1 MNDLPSSQPSVLTP
15 IDEALSFLLASIA
28 PCCEAE
34 VVALF
39 CASGRTC
46 ASGRILSHSITA
58 PLSVPPM
65 ANSAM
70 DGYALRAADSVDP
83 ERDLA
88 VSQRIAAG
96 QVGVSLEPDTA
107 ARIFTG
113 APLPAGA
120 DAVVMQENCERRGE
134 GIRVNKAVAPNENV
148 RPIGADIKAGSTV
161 FAQGRRL
168 RPQDIGALAS
178 LGLTE
183 VSVTRKLRVA
193 LMTTG
198 DELQRPGSDLLPGQI
213 YDSNFATLTALLTG
227 LHVDIV
233 DCGRVGDTLAETRDA
248 LLDAAGRADCV
259 ITTGGVS
266 VGEED
271 HVRAAI
277 EQLGTIDLWKLAV
290 KPGKPFA
297 FGKITSEG
305 ESCQFFGLPGNPVS
319 AFVTF
324 ALVVRPALLALQGAT
339 PASPHSFSVRSGFF
353 RDKGGPRQEYLRAVL
368 EQAPEGLVATP
379 LRNQSSGVALSL
391 SRSDGL
397 LIVPPS
403 VGVTQGEI
411 LQFIPFSEL
420 GA

>member
-1 MNDLPSSQPSVLTP
+1 MNVLPSSQPSVLTP
-15 IDEALSFLLASIA
+15 IDEALSFLLASVA

-34 VVALF
+34 VVAL
-39 CASGRTC
+39 SC

-96 QVGVSLEPDTA
+96 QVGARLEAGTA

-113 APLPAGA
+113 APMPAGA

-134 GIRVNKAVAPNENV
+134 GIRVNKAVSPNENV

-198 DELQRPGSDLLPGQI
+198 DELQRPGSALLPGQI
-213 YDSNFATLTALLTG
+213 YDSNFATLTAMLTG

-324 ALVVRPALLALQGAT
+324 ALVVRPTLLALQGAT
-339 PASPHSFSVRSGFF
+339 RASPHSFPVRSGFS

-368 EQAPEGLVATP
+368 EHAPEGLVATP
-379 LRNQSSGVALSL
+379 LKNQSSGIALSL

>member
-39 CASGRTC
+39 C

-96 QVGVSLEPDTA
+96 QVGVSLEPGTA

-198 DELQRPGSDLLPGQI
+198 DELQRPGSALLPGQI

-233 DCGRVGDTLAETRDA
+233 DCGRVGDTLAATRDA

-339 PASPHSFSVRSGFF
+339 PASPHSFSVRSGFS

>member
-227 LHVDIV
+227 LHVDII

-297 FGKITSEG
+297 FGKITSDG

-339 PASPHSFSVRSGFF
+339 PASPHSFSVRSGFS

>member
-96 QVGVSLEPDTA
+96 QVGVSLEPDMA

-339 PASPHSFSVRSGFF
+339 PASPHSFSVRSGFS

>member
-1 MNDLPSSQPSVLTP
+1 
-15 IDEALSFLLASIA
+15 
-28 PCCEAE
+28 
-34 VVALF
+34 
-39 CASGRTC
+39 
-46 ASGRILSHSITA
+46 
-58 PLSVPPM
+58 M

-96 QVGVSLEPDTA
+96 QVGARLEAGTA

-113 APLPAGA
+113 APMPAGA

-134 GIRVNKAVAPNENV
+134 GIRVNKAVLPNENV

-198 DELQRPGSDLLPGQI
+198 DELQRPGSALLPGQI
-213 YDSNFATLTALLTG
+213 YDSNFSTLTALLTG

-324 ALVVRPALLALQGAT
+324 ALVVRPTLLALQGAT
-339 PASPHSFSVRSGFF
+339 KASPHSFPVRSGFS

-368 EQAPEGLVATP
+368 EHGPEGLVATP
-379 LRNQSSGVALSL
+379 LKNQSSGIALSL

-403 VGVTQGEI
+403 VGVSQGEI

>member
-39 CASGRTC
+39 Y

-96 QVGVSLEPDTA
+96 QVGARLEAGKA

-113 APLPAGA
+113 APMPAGA

-339 PASPHSFSVRSGFF
+339 PASPHSFSVRSGFS

>member
-1 MNDLPSSQPSVLTP
+1 MNVLPGSQPSALTP
-15 IDEALSFLLASIA
+15 IDEALSFLLASVA

-34 VVALF
+34 VVALL
-39 CASGRTC
+39 C

-96 QVGVSLEPDTA
+96 QVGARLEAGTA

-113 APLPAGA
+113 APMPAGA

-134 GIRVNKAVAPNENV
+134 GIRVNKAVLPNENV

-198 DELQRPGSDLLPGQI
+198 DELQRPGSALLPGQI

-233 DCGRVGDTLAETRDA
+233 DCGRVGDTLAATRDA

-324 ALVVRPALLALQGAT
+324 ALVVRPTLLALQGAT
-339 PASPHSFSVRSGFF
+339 KASPHSFPVRSGFS

-379 LRNQSSGVALSL
+379 LKNQSSGIALSL

-403 VGVTQGEI
+403 EGVSQGEI

>member
-1 MNDLPSSQPSVLTP
+1 MNVLPGSQPSALTP
-15 IDEALSFLLASIA
+15 IDEALSFLLASVA

-34 VVALF
+34 VVALL
-39 CASGRTC
+39 C

-96 QVGVSLEPDTA
+96 QVGARLEAGTA

-113 APLPAGA
+113 APMPAGA

-134 GIRVNKAVAPNENV
+134 GIRVNKAVLPNENV

-193 LMTTG
+193 LMTSG
-198 DELQRPGSDLLPGQI
+198 DELQRPGSALLPGQI

-233 DCGRVGDTLAETRDA
+233 DCGRVGDTLAATRDA

-339 PASPHSFSVRSGFF
+339 PASPHSFSVRSGFS

-411 LQFIPFSEL
+411 LQFIPFFEL

>member
-1 MNDLPSSQPSVLTP
+1 MNVLPGSQPSALTP
-15 IDEALSFLLASIA
+15 IDEALSFLLASVA

-34 VVALF
+34 VVALL
-39 CASGRTC
+39 C

-70 DGYALRAADSVDP
+70 DGYALRSADSVDP

-96 QVGVSLEPDTA
+96 QLGARLEAGTA

-113 APLPAGA
+113 APMPAGA

-134 GIRVNKAVAPNENV
+134 GIRVNKAVLPNENV

-198 DELQRPGSDLLPGQI
+198 DELQRPGSALLPGQI

-233 DCGRVGDTLAETRDA
+233 DCGRVGDTLAATRDA

-297 FGKITSEG
+297 FGKITSDG

-324 ALVVRPALLALQGAT
+324 ALVVRPTLLALQGAT
-339 PASPHSFSVRSGFF
+339 KASPHSFPVRSGFS

-368 EQAPEGLVATP
+368 ELGPEGLIATP
-379 LRNQSSGVALSL
+379 LKNQSSGIALSL

-403 VGVTQGEI
+403 VGVSQGEI

>member
-1 MNDLPSSQPSVLTP
+1 MNVLPGSQPSALTP
-15 IDEALSFLLASIA
+15 IDEALSFLLASVA

-34 VVALF
+34 VVALL
-39 CASGRTC
+39 C
-46 ASGRILSHSITA
+46 ASGRILSHSITT

-70 DGYALRAADSVDP
+70 DGYALRSADSVDP

-96 QVGVSLEPDTA
+96 QVGARLEAGTA

-113 APLPAGA
+113 APMPAGA

-134 GIRVNKAVAPNENV
+134 GIRVNKAVLPNENV

-193 LMTTG
+193 LMTSG
-198 DELQRPGSDLLPGQI
+198 DELQRPGSALLPGQI

-233 DCGRVGDTLAETRDA
+233 DCGRVGDTLAATRDA

-297 FGKITSEG
+297 FGKITSDG

-324 ALVVRPALLALQGAT
+324 ALVVRPTLLALQGAT
-339 PASPHSFSVRSGFF
+339 RASPHSFPVRSGFS

-368 EQAPEGLVATP
+368 EHAPEGLVATP
-379 LRNQSSGVALSL
+379 LKNQSSGIALSL

>member
-1 MNDLPSSQPSVLTP
+1 MNVLPGSQPSALTP
-15 IDEALSFLLASIA
+15 IDEALSFLLASVA

-34 VVALF
+34 VVALL
-39 CASGRTC
+39 C

-70 DGYALRAADSVDP
+70 DGYALRSADSVDP

-96 QVGVSLEPDTA
+96 QVGARLEAGTA

-134 GIRVNKAVAPNENV
+134 GIRVNKAVLPNENV

-193 LMTTG
+193 LMTSG
-198 DELQRPGSDLLPGQI
+198 DELQRPGSALLPGQI

-233 DCGRVGDTLAETRDA
+233 DCGRVGDTLAATRDA

-339 PASPHSFSVRSGFF
+339 PASPHSFSVRSGFS

-411 LQFIPFSEL
+411 LQFIPFFEL

>member
-1 MNDLPSSQPSVLTP
+1 MNVLPSSQPSVLTP
-15 IDEALSFLLASIA
+15 IDEALSFLLASVA

-34 VVALF
+34 VVALL
-39 CASGRTC
+39 C

-96 QVGVSLEPDTA
+96 QVGARLEAGTA

-113 APLPAGA
+113 APMPAGA

-134 GIRVNKAVAPNENV
+134 GIRVNKAVLPNENV

-193 LMTTG
+193 LMTSG
-198 DELQRPGSDLLPGQI
+198 DELQRPGSALLPGQI

-233 DCGRVGDTLAETRDA
+233 DCGRVGDTLAATRDA

-339 PASPHSFSVRSGFF
+339 PASPHSFSVRSGFS

-403 VGVTQGEI
+403 VGVSQGEI

>member
-1 MNDLPSSQPSVLTP
+1 MNVLPGSQPSALTP
-15 IDEALSFLLASIA
+15 IDEALSFLLASVA

-34 VVALF
+34 VVALL
-39 CASGRTC
+39 C

-96 QVGVSLEPDTA
+96 QVGARLEAGTA

-113 APLPAGA
+113 APMPAGA

-134 GIRVNKAVAPNENV
+134 GIRVNKAVLPNENV

-198 DELQRPGSDLLPGQI
+198 DELQRPGSALLPGQI

-233 DCGRVGDTLAETRDA
+233 DCGRVGDTLAATRDA

-324 ALVVRPALLALQGAT
+324 ALVVRPTLLALQGAT
-339 PASPHSFSVRSGFF
+339 KASPHSFPVRSGFS

-368 EQAPEGLVATP
+368 ELAPEGLVATP
-379 LRNQSSGVALSL
+379 SRNQSSGVALSL

-403 VGVTQGEI
+403 VGVSQGEI

>member
-1 MNDLPSSQPSVLTP
+1 M
-15 IDEALSFLLASIA
+15 
-28 PCCEAE
+28 
-34 VVALF
+34 
-39 CASGRTC
+39 
-46 ASGRILSHSITA
+46 
-58 PLSVPPM
+58 
-65 ANSAM
+65 
-70 DGYALRAADSVDP
+70 
-83 ERDLA
+83 
-88 VSQRIAAG
+88 
-96 QVGVSLEPDTA
+96 
-107 ARIFTG
+107 
-113 APLPAGA
+113 PAGA

-134 GIRVNKAVAPNENV
+134 GIRVNKAVLPNENV

-198 DELQRPGSDLLPGQI
+198 DELQRPGSALLPGQI

-233 DCGRVGDTLAETRDA
+233 DCGRVGDTLAATRDA

-324 ALVVRPALLALQGAT
+324 ALVVRPTLLALQGAT
-339 PASPHSFSVRSGFF
+339 KASPHSFPVRSGFS

-368 EQAPEGLVATP
+368 EHGSEGLVATP
-379 LRNQSSGVALSL
+379 LKNQSSGIALSL

-403 VGVTQGEI
+403 EGVSQGEI

>member
-1 MNDLPSSQPSVLTP
+1 MNVLPGSQPSALTP
-15 IDEALSFLLASIA
+15 IDEALSFLLASVA

-34 VVALF
+34 VVALL
-39 CASGRTC
+39 C

-70 DGYALRAADSVDP
+70 DGYALRSADSVDP

-96 QVGVSLEPDTA
+96 QVGARLEAGTA

-113 APLPAGA
+113 APMPAGA

-339 PASPHSFSVRSGFF
+339 PASPHSFSVRSGFS

>member
-1 MNDLPSSQPSVLTP
+1 MNVLPGSQPSALTP
-15 IDEALSFLLASIA
+15 IDEALSFLLASVA

-34 VVALF
+34 VVALL
-39 CASGRTC
+39 C

-70 DGYALRAADSVDP
+70 DGYALRSADSVDP

-96 QVGVSLEPDTA
+96 QVGARLEAGTA

-113 APLPAGA
+113 APMPAGA

-193 LMTTG
+193 LMTSG
-198 DELQRPGSDLLPGQI
+198 DELQRPGSALLPGQI

-233 DCGRVGDTLAETRDA
+233 DCGRVGDTLAATRDA

-339 PASPHSFSVRSGFF
+339 PASPHSFSVRSGFS

-411 LQFIPFSEL
+411 LQFIPFFEL

>member
-70 DGYALRAADSVDP
+70 DGYALRSADSVDP

-96 QVGVSLEPDTA
+96 QVGARLEAGTA

-113 APLPAGA
+113 APMPAGA

-134 GIRVNKAVAPNENV
+134 GIRVNKAVLPNENV

-233 DCGRVGDTLAETRDA
+233 DCGRVGDTLAATRDA

-339 PASPHSFSVRSGFF
+339 PASPHSFSVRSGFS

-411 LQFIPFSEL
+411 L
-420 GA
+420 

>member
-1 MNDLPSSQPSVLTP
+1 MNVLPGSQPSALTP
-15 IDEALSFLLASIA
+15 IDEALSFLLASVA

-34 VVALF
+34 VVALL
-39 CASGRTC
+39 C

-70 DGYALRAADSVDP
+70 DGYALRSADSVDP

-96 QVGVSLEPDTA
+96 QVGARLEAGTA

-113 APLPAGA
+113 APMPAGA

-134 GIRVNKAVAPNENV
+134 GIRVNKAVLPNENV

-193 LMTTG
+193 LMTSG
-198 DELQRPGSDLLPGQI
+198 DELQRPGSALLPGQI

-233 DCGRVGDTLAETRDA
+233 DCGRVGDTLAATRDA

-339 PASPHSFSVRSGFF
+339 PASPHSFSVRSGFS

-411 LQFIPFSEL
+411 LQFIPFFEL

>member
-39 CASGRTC
+39 CASGR
-46 ASGRILSHSITA
+46 ILSHSITA

-70 DGYALRAADSVDP
+70 DGYALRSADSVDP

-96 QVGVSLEPDTA
+96 QVGARLEAGTA

-113 APLPAGA
+113 APMPAGA

-259 ITTGGVS
+259 ITTGGV
-266 VGEED
+266 
-271 HVRAAI
+271 
-277 EQLGTIDLWKLAV
+277 
-290 KPGKPFA
+290 
-297 FGKITSEG
+297 
-305 ESCQFFGLPGNPVS
+305 
-319 AFVTF
+319 
-324 ALVVRPALLALQGAT
+324 
-339 PASPHSFSVRSGFF
+339 
-353 RDKGGPRQEYLRAVL
+353 
-368 EQAPEGLVATP
+368 
-379 LRNQSSGVALSL
+379 
-391 SRSDGL
+391 
-397 LIVPPS
+397 
-403 VGVTQGEI
+403 
-411 LQFIPFSEL
+411 
-420 GA
+420 

>member
-1 MNDLPSSQPSVLTP
+1 MNVLPGSQPSALTP
-15 IDEALSFLLASIA
+15 IDEALSFLLASVA

-34 VVALF
+34 VVALL
-39 CASGRTC
+39 C

-96 QVGVSLEPDTA
+96 QVGARLEAGTA

-193 LMTTG
+193 LMTSG
-198 DELQRPGSDLLPGQI
+198 DELQRPGSALLPGQI

-233 DCGRVGDTLAETRDA
+233 DCGRVGDTLAATRDA

-339 PASPHSFSVRSGFF
+339 PASPHSFSVRSGFS

-411 LQFIPFSEL
+411 LQFMPFSEL

>member
-1 MNDLPSSQPSVLTP
+1 MNVLPSSQPSVLTP
-15 IDEALSFLLASIA
+15 IDEALSFLLASVA

-34 VVALF
+34 VVAL
-39 CASGRTC
+39 SC

-96 QVGVSLEPDTA
+96 QVGARLEAGTA

-113 APLPAGA
+113 APMPAGA

-134 GIRVNKAVAPNENV
+134 GIRVNKAVLPNENV

-198 DELQRPGSDLLPGQI
+198 DELQRPGSALLPGQI

-233 DCGRVGDTLAETRDA
+233 DCGRVGDTLAATRDA

-339 PASPHSFSVRSGFF
+339 KASPHSFPVRSGFS

>member
-1 MNDLPSSQPSVLTP
+1 MNVLPSSQPSVLTP
-15 IDEALSFLLASIA
+15 IDEALSFLLASVA

-34 VVALF
+34 VVAL
-39 CASGRTC
+39 SC

-96 QVGVSLEPDTA
+96 QVGARLEAGTA

-113 APLPAGA
+113 APMPAGA

-134 GIRVNKAVAPNENV
+134 GIRVNKAVLPNENV

-193 LMTTG
+193 LMTSG
-198 DELQRPGSDLLPGQI
+198 DELQRPGSALLPGQI

-233 DCGRVGDTLAETRDA
+233 DCGRVGDTLAATRDA

-339 PASPHSFSVRSGFF
+339 PASPHSFSVRSGFS

>member
-1 MNDLPSSQPSVLTP
+1 MNVLPGSQPSALTP
-15 IDEALSFLLASIA
+15 IDEALSFLLASVA

-34 VVALF
+34 VVALL
-39 CASGRTC
+39 C

-70 DGYALRAADSVDP
+70 DGYALRSADSVDP

-96 QVGVSLEPDTA
+96 QVGARLEAGTA

-134 GIRVNKAVAPNENV
+134 GIRVNKAVLPNENV

-193 LMTTG
+193 LMTSG
-198 DELQRPGSDLLPGQI
+198 DELQRPGSALLPGQI

-233 DCGRVGDTLAETRDA
+233 DCGRVGDTLAATRDA

-339 PASPHSFSVRSGFF
+339 PASPHSFSVRSGFS

>member
-1 MNDLPSSQPSVLTP
+1 MNVLPSSQPSVLTP
-15 IDEALSFLLASIA
+15 IDEALSFLLASVA

-34 VVALF
+34 VVAL
-39 CASGRTC
+39 SC

-96 QVGVSLEPDTA
+96 QVGARLEAGTA

-113 APLPAGA
+113 APMPAGA
-120 DAVVMQENCERRGE
+120 DAVVMQENCERGGE
-134 GIRVNKAVAPNENV
+134 GIRVNKAVLPNENV

-198 DELQRPGSDLLPGQI
+198 DELQRPGSALLPGQI
-213 YDSNFATLTALLTG
+213 YDSNFATLTAT
-227 LHVDIV
+227 VD
-233 DCGRVGDTLAETRDA
+233 R
-248 LLDAAGRADCV
+248 
-259 ITTGGVS
+259 
-266 VGEED
+266 
-271 HVRAAI
+271 
-277 EQLGTIDLWKLAV
+277 
-290 KPGKPFA
+290 P
-297 FGKITSEG
+297 
-305 ESCQFFGLPGNPVS
+305 SC
-319 AFVTF
+319 
-324 ALVVRPALLALQGAT
+324 
-339 PASPHSFSVRSGFF
+339 
-353 RDKGGPRQEYLRAVL
+353 
-368 EQAPEGLVATP
+368 
-379 LRNQSSGVALSL
+379 
-391 SRSDGL
+391 
-397 LIVPPS
+397 
-403 VGVTQGEI
+403 
-411 LQFIPFSEL
+411 
-420 GA
+420 

>member
-1 MNDLPSSQPSVLTP
+1 MNVLPGSQPSALTP
-15 IDEALSFLLASIA
+15 IDEALSFLLASVA

-34 VVALF
+34 VVALL
-39 CASGRTC
+39 C

-96 QVGVSLEPDTA
+96 QVGVSLEPGTA

-193 LMTTG
+193 LMTSG
-198 DELQRPGSDLLPGQI
+198 DELQRPGSALLPGQI

-233 DCGRVGDTLAETRDA
+233 DCGRVGDTLAATRDA

-339 PASPHSFSVRSGFF
+339 PASPHSFSVRSGFS

-411 LQFIPFSEL
+411 LQFIPFFEL

>member
-1 MNDLPSSQPSVLTP
+1 MNVLPGSQPSALTP
-15 IDEALSFLLASIA
+15 IDEALSFLLASVA

-34 VVALF
+34 VVALL
-39 CASGRTC
+39 C

-70 DGYALRAADSVDP
+70 DGYALRSADSVDP

-96 QVGVSLEPDTA
+96 QVGARLEAGTA

-113 APLPAGA
+113 APMPAGA
-120 DAVVMQENCERRGE
+120 DAVVMQENCERGGE
-134 GIRVNKAVAPNENV
+134 GIRVNKAVLPNENV

-193 LMTTG
+193 LMTSG
-198 DELQRPGSDLLPGQI
+198 DELQRPGSALLPGQI

-233 DCGRVGDTLAETRDA
+233 DCGRVGDTLAATRDA

-339 PASPHSFSVRSGFF
+339 PASPHSFSVRSGFS

>member
-1 MNDLPSSQPSVLTP
+1 MNVLPSSQPSVLTP
-15 IDEALSFLLASIA
+15 IDEALSFLLASVA

-34 VVALF
+34 VVAL
-39 CASGRTC
+39 SC

-96 QVGVSLEPDTA
+96 QVGARLEAGTA

-113 APLPAGA
+113 APMPAGA

-134 GIRVNKAVAPNENV
+134 GIRVNKAVLPNENV

-198 DELQRPGSDLLPGQI
+198 DELQRPGSDLLPGQK

-248 LLDAAGRADCV
+248 LLDAAGCADCV

-305 ESCQFFGLPGNPVS
+305 KSCQFFGLPGNPVS

-324 ALVVRPALLALQGAT
+324 ALVVRPTLLALQGAT
-339 PASPHSFSVRSGFF
+339 PAFPHSFSVRSGFS

-368 EQAPEGLVATP
+368 ELAPEGLVATP
-379 LRNQSSGVALSL
+379 FRNQSSGVALSL

>member
-1 MNDLPSSQPSVLTP
+1 
-15 IDEALSFLLASIA
+15 
-28 PCCEAE
+28 
-34 VVALF
+34 
-39 CASGRTC
+39 
-46 ASGRILSHSITA
+46 
-58 PLSVPPM
+58 M

-96 QVGVSLEPDTA
+96 QVGARLEAGTA

-113 APLPAGA
+113 APMPAGA

-134 GIRVNKAVAPNENV
+134 GIRVNKAVLPNENV

-198 DELQRPGSDLLPGQI
+198 DELQRPGSALLPGQI

-233 DCGRVGDTLAETRDA
+233 DCGRVGDTLAATRDA

-297 FGKITSEG
+297 FGKITSDG

-324 ALVVRPALLALQGAT
+324 ALVVRPTLLALQGAT
-339 PASPHSFSVRSGFF
+339 KASPHSFPVRSGFS

-368 EQAPEGLVATP
+368 EHGSEGLVATP
-379 LRNQSSGVALSL
+379 LKNQSSGIALSL

-403 VGVTQGEI
+403 VGVSQGEI

>member
-1 MNDLPSSQPSVLTP
+1 
-15 IDEALSFLLASIA
+15 
-28 PCCEAE
+28 
-34 VVALF
+34 
-39 CASGRTC
+39 
-46 ASGRILSHSITA
+46 
-58 PLSVPPM
+58 
-65 ANSAM
+65 
-70 DGYALRAADSVDP
+70 
-83 ERDLA
+83 
-88 VSQRIAAG
+88 
-96 QVGVSLEPDTA
+96 
-107 ARIFTG
+107 
-113 APLPAGA
+113 
-120 DAVVMQENCERRGE
+120 
-134 GIRVNKAVAPNENV
+134 
-148 RPIGADIKAGSTV
+148 
-161 FAQGRRL
+161 
-168 RPQDIGALAS
+168 
-178 LGLTE
+178 
-183 VSVTRKLRVA
+183 
-193 LMTTG
+193 
-198 DELQRPGSDLLPGQI
+198 
-213 YDSNFATLTALLTG
+213 
-227 LHVDIV
+227 
-233 DCGRVGDTLAETRDA
+233 VGDTLAATRDA

-339 PASPHSFSVRSGFF
+339 PASPHSFSVRSGFS

>member
-70 DGYALRAADSVDP
+70 DGYALRSADSVDP

-96 QVGVSLEPDTA
+96 QVGARLEAGTA

-113 APLPAGA
+113 APMPAGA

-134 GIRVNKAVAPNENV
+134 GILVNKAVLPNENV

-193 LMTTG
+193 LMTSG
-198 DELQRPGSDLLPGQI
+198 DELQRPGSALLPGQI

-233 DCGRVGDTLAETRDA
+233 DCGRVGDTLAATRDA

-339 PASPHSFSVRSGFF
+339 KASPHSFPVWSGFS

>member
-1 MNDLPSSQPSVLTP
+1 MNVLPSSQPSVLTP
-15 IDEALSFLLASIA
+15 IDEALSFLLASVA
-28 PCCEAE
+28 PCSEVE
-34 VVALF
+34 VVAL
-39 CASGRTC
+39 SC

-58 PLSVPPM
+58 SLSVPPM

-96 QVGVSLEPDTA
+96 QVGARLEAGTA

-113 APLPAGA
+113 APMPAGA

-134 GIRVNKAVAPNENV
+134 GIRVNKAVLPNENV

-198 DELQRPGSDLLPGQI
+198 DELQRPGSALLPGQI
-213 YDSNFATLTALLTG
+213 YDSNFSTLTALLTG

-324 ALVVRPALLALQGAT
+324 ALVVRPTLLALQGAT
-339 PASPHSFSVRSGFF
+339 KASPHSFPVRSGFS

-368 EQAPEGLVATP
+368 EHAPEGLVATP
-379 LRNQSSGVALSL
+379 LKNQSSGIALSL

>member
-1 MNDLPSSQPSVLTP
+1 MNVLPGSQPSALTP
-15 IDEALSFLLASIA
+15 IDEALSFLLASVA

-34 VVALF
+34 VVALL
-39 CASGRTC
+39 C

-96 QVGVSLEPDTA
+96 QVGARLEAGTA

-113 APLPAGA
+113 APMPAGA

-134 GIRVNKAVAPNENV
+134 GIRVNKAVLPNENV

-198 DELQRPGSDLLPGQI
+198 DELQRPGSALLPGQI

-233 DCGRVGDTLAETRDA
+233 DCGRVGDTLAATRDA

-339 PASPHSFSVRSGFF
+339 RASPHSFPVRSGFS

-403 VGVTQGEI
+403 VGVSQGEI

>member
-1 MNDLPSSQPSVLTP
+1 MNVLPGSQPSALTP
-15 IDEALSFLLASIA
+15 IDEALSFLLASVA

-34 VVALF
+34 VVALL
-39 CASGRTC
+39 C

-70 DGYALRAADSVDP
+70 DGYALRSADSVDP

-96 QVGVSLEPDTA
+96 QVGARLEAGTA

-113 APLPAGA
+113 APMPAGA

-198 DELQRPGSDLLPGQI
+198 DELQRPGSALLPGQI

-339 PASPHSFSVRSGFF
+339 PASPHSFSVRSGFS

>member
-1 MNDLPSSQPSVLTP
+1 MNVLPGSQPSALTP
-15 IDEALSFLLASIA
+15 IDEALSFLLASVA

-34 VVALF
+34 VVALL
-39 CASGRTC
+39 C

-70 DGYALRAADSVDP
+70 DGYALRSADSVDP

-96 QVGVSLEPDTA
+96 QVGARLEAGTA

-113 APLPAGA
+113 APMPAGA

-134 GIRVNKAVAPNENV
+134 GIRVNKAVLPNENV

-193 LMTTG
+193 LMTSG
-198 DELQRPGSDLLPGQI
+198 DELQRPGSALLPGQI

-233 DCGRVGDTLAETRDA
+233 DCGRVGDTLAATRDA

-339 PASPHSFSVRSGFF
+339 PASPHSFSVRSGFS
-353 RDKGGPRQEYLRAVL
+353 RDKGGPRQEYLRAAL

>member
-1 MNDLPSSQPSVLTP
+1 MNVLPGSQPSALTP
-15 IDEALSFLLASIA
+15 IDEALSFLLASVA

-34 VVALF
+34 VVALL
-39 CASGRTC
+39 C

-70 DGYALRAADSVDP
+70 DGYALRSADSVDP

-96 QVGVSLEPDTA
+96 QVGARLEAGTA

-113 APLPAGA
+113 APMPAGA

-134 GIRVNKAVAPNENV
+134 GIRVNKAVLPNENV

-193 LMTTG
+193 LMTSG
-198 DELQRPGSDLLPGQI
+198 DELQRPGSALLPGQI

-233 DCGRVGDTLAETRDA
+233 DCGRVGDTLAATRDA

-339 PASPHSFSVRSGFF
+339 PASPHSFSVRSGFS

-403 VGVTQGEI
+403 VGVSQGEI

>member
-1 MNDLPSSQPSVLTP
+1 MNVLPGSQPSALTP
-15 IDEALSFLLASIA
+15 IDEALSFLLASVA

-34 VVALF
+34 VVALL
-39 CASGRTC
+39 C

-96 QVGVSLEPDTA
+96 QVGARLEAGTA

-113 APLPAGA
+113 APMPAGA

-134 GIRVNKAVAPNENV
+134 GIRVNKAVLPNENV

-193 LMTTG
+193 LMTSG
-198 DELQRPGSDLLPGQI
+198 DELQRPGSALLPGQI

-233 DCGRVGDTLAETRDA
+233 DCGRVGDTLAATRDA

-297 FGKITSEG
+297 FGKITSDG

-324 ALVVRPALLALQGAT
+324 ALVVRPTLLALQGAT
-339 PASPHSFSVRSGFF
+339 KASPHSFPVRSGFS

-368 EQAPEGLVATP
+368 EHGSEGLVATP
-379 LRNQSSGVALSL
+379 LKNQSSGIALSL

-403 VGVTQGEI
+403 VGVSQGEI

>member
-1 MNDLPSSQPSVLTP
+1 MNVLPGSQPSALTP
-15 IDEALSFLLASIA
+15 IDEALSFLLASVA

-34 VVALF
+34 VVALL
-39 CASGRTC
+39 C

-96 QVGVSLEPDTA
+96 QVGARLEAGTA

-198 DELQRPGSDLLPGQI
+198 DELQRPGSALLPGQI

-339 PASPHSFSVRSGFF
+339 PASPHSFSVRSGFS

>member
-1 MNDLPSSQPSVLTP
+1 MNVLPGSQPSALTP
-15 IDEALSFLLASIA
+15 IDEALSFLLASVA

-34 VVALF
+34 VVALL
-39 CASGRTC
+39 C

-70 DGYALRAADSVDP
+70 DGYALRSADSVDP

-96 QVGVSLEPDTA
+96 QLGARLEAGTA

-134 GIRVNKAVAPNENV
+134 GIRVNKAVLPNENV

-198 DELQRPGSDLLPGQI
+198 DELQRPGSALLPGQI

-233 DCGRVGDTLAETRDA
+233 DCGRVGDTLAATRDA

-339 PASPHSFSVRSGFF
+339 PASPHSFSVRSGFS

-403 VGVTQGEI
+403 VGVSQGEI

>member
-1 MNDLPSSQPSVLTP
+1 MNVLPGSQPSALTP
-15 IDEALSFLLASIA
+15 IDEALSFLLASVA

-34 VVALF
+34 VVALL
-39 CASGRTC
+39 C

-70 DGYALRAADSVDP
+70 DGYALRSADSVDP

-96 QVGVSLEPDTA
+96 QVGARLEAGTA

-113 APLPAGA
+113 APMPAGA

-134 GIRVNKAVAPNENV
+134 GIRVNKAVLPNENV

-193 LMTTG
+193 FMTTG
-198 DELQRPGSDLLPGQI
+198 DELQRPGSALLPGQI

-233 DCGRVGDTLAETRDA
+233 DCGRVGDTLAATRDA

-339 PASPHSFSVRSGFF
+339 PASPHSFSVRSGFS